1 MDIEVLRLRTTDE
14 ELTMLARQNTPPDT
28 GVKDLEIRIQ
38 AEGIVICGKY
48 TGMLV
53 PISFETLFEPSIS
66 EGIVEARLATV
77 KVAGFAANNI
87 RKVLLTMLT
96 DMIEQQPGIT
106 VKNDTI
112 RLDLAALLEGY
123 DLPVRVV
130 PKSLYCRPGFLV
142 IDGGI

>member
-14 ELTMLARQNTPPDT
+14 ELTMLARENTPADA

-38 AEGIVICGKY
+38 AEGIIISGKY

-53 PISFETLFEPSIS
+53 PISFETLFEPAIT

-87 RKVLLTMLT
+87 RKVLLNMLT

-112 RLDLAALLEGY
+112 RLDLVALLEGY
-123 DLPVRVV
+123 ELPVRVV